1 MRWRIPL
8 VETIVG
14 DSRGVFDAFTE
25 PTSASLIVDQS
36 AVLICSGGPAGLAA
50 AIAAARLTRSE
61 LRFAYPVFQP
71 RAVFV
76 GSPKV

>member
-1 MRWRIPL
+1 MRLINL
-8 VETIVG
+8 LNQKFFFGGG

-61 LRFAYPVFQP
+61 LRFA
-71 RAVFV
+71 
-76 GSPKV
+76 